1 MVSPRGSF
9 AWPRG
14 KFTAMQIR
22 SPRPAV
28 KITKRNW
35 LDAVVKSEA
44 FPLACEICAAGA
56 HRHHQQQHRQ
66 IGDRFAEQQ
75 EAKNA
80 STPVAFGRRWRCT
93 HYFQALSTLCLVHL
107 TNRQVGIGDVVH
119 GQWVEKLF
127 DMKSLFY
134 IVESPAI

>member
-1 MVSPRGSF
+1 ME
-9 AWPRG
+9 
-14 KFTAMQIR
+14 
-22 SPRPAV
+22 
-28 KITKRNW
+28 ITKRNW

-44 FPLACEICAAGA
+44 FPSACEICAAGA
-56 HRHHQQQHRQ
+56 HRHHQQQQHQYQQ
-66 IGDRFAEQQ
+66 IGDRSEEQQ

-119 GQWVEKLF
+119 GQWVEKDL
-127 DMKSLFY
+127 KAKVLFY
-134 IVESPAI
+134 IVESPVIYK